1 MLRVLSAAVSHDPIN
16 KGSEEHTGRSSPGE
30 SELRCLVG
38 DGHKPQ
44 AEQDSR
50 ATELWRRRRRCVQ
63 ASCVKQ
69 QPCGLGRVTRC
80 L

>member
-1 MLRVLSAAVSHDPIN
+1 MLRVPSAAVSHDSIN
-16 KGSEEHTGRSSPGE
+16 KGSEEHMGRSSLGE

-38 DGHKPQ
+38 DCHKPQ
-44 AEQDSR
+44 AGQGSR

-63 ASCVKQ
+63 VSCVKQ